1 VKMPIYRFPLALIA
15 LVAGLLAAGSA
26 RAAIR
31 YEVSLA
37 HPEQHLFHVKMEVPD
52 VQGEVKL
59 QMAAWN
65 ALYEIRD
72 FSSHVQQV
80 QALVNGQPARIAKL
94 DKLTWLIQGTGTIS
108 VRYDTFWDD
117 IGPFNTQLNS
127 EHAFINPAMIL
138 LYVAD
143 RRSEKSAIVLQDL
156 PADWSVASATTMS
169 ILQSGANRVALF
181 EAATFDALADGPIE
195 ASHFEEF
202 LIHDVSPPV
211 RVVIHGENYK
221 RHEVETAL
229 RKIVLYETKMMEG
242 APYPN
247 YTFIF
252 HIGKPAGGG
261 GGGMEHANS
270 TAIYVPSGEYLSNVS
285 AHEFFHLWNVKRI
298 RPASLEPVDYTHE
311 MYTRALWFAE
321 GVTNTYGSYALV
333 RSGIWNHQQFYQ
345 DLSAQITELET
356 RPAERW
362 QSAEQSSLDTWLE
375 KYALYNQP
383 QRSVSYYTKGQVL
396 GVLLD
401 ILIRDRTD
409 NQHSLDDVLR
419 NMNQDFARSG
429 KFYRDSLDVRL
440 TAEKL
445 AGGSLDDFF
454 NNYVGG
460 AQALPY
466 AELLSRAGLAVQE
479 KESSRATLGFSIER
493 EPNAPWAVATVEP
506 GSTAER
512 GGLQVGDEILRWN
525 SVEVP
530 RRPER
535 WASQQKPGEDLRL
548 RVRRDGK
555 EISIEVRLGESR
567 ETSYQVV
574 ETPGTN
580 DRARRIRD
588 GILHG
593 TTDPVTAQAH

>member
-1 VKMPIYRFPLALIA
+1 
-15 LVAGLLAAGSA
+15 
-26 RAAIR
+26 
-31 YEVSLA
+31 
-37 HPEQHLFHVKMEVPD
+37 
-52 VQGEVKL
+52 
-59 QMAAWN
+59 
-65 ALYEIRD
+65 
-72 FSSHVQQV
+72 
-80 QALVNGQPARIAKL
+80 
-94 DKLTWLIQGTGTIS
+94 
-108 VRYDTFWDD
+108 
-117 IGPFNTQLNS
+117 
-127 EHAFINPAMIL
+127 
-138 LYVAD
+138 
-143 RRSEKSAIVLQDL
+143 
-156 PADWSVASATTMS
+156 
-169 ILQSGANRVALF
+169 
-181 EAATFDALADGPIE
+181 
-195 ASHFEEF
+195 
-202 LIHDVSPPV
+202 
-211 RVVIHGENYK
+211 
-221 RHEVETAL
+221 
-229 RKIVLYETKMMEG
+229 
-242 APYPN
+242 
-247 YTFIF
+247 
-252 HIGKPAGGG
+252 
-261 GGGMEHANS
+261 MEHANS